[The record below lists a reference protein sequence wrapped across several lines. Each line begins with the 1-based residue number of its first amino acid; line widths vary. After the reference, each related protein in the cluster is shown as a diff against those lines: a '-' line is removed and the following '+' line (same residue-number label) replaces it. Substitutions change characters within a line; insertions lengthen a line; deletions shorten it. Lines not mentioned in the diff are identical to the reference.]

1 MSDLN
6 HPAKRKRAVKVG
18 CTCQQRAG
26 GEVVVPMIR
35 LRGKWLERAGF
46 GVGDS
51 LEVIVGEGEIRL
63 VRRAPLCRKTPRQ
76 GELF

>member
-6 HPAKRKRAVKVG
+6 YPAKRKRAVKVG
-18 CTCQQRAG
+18 CTCQQRAS

-46 GVGDS
+46 GIGDS
-51 LEVIVGEGEIRL
+51 IEVSLAEGEIRL
-63 VRRAPLCRKTPRQ
+63 VARPSNRPKSKVQ